1 MARAQ
6 WLALAQKRLISV
18 LRARIIAPDRTLEQK
33 ISDAGPNNQRVEPLI
48 LTQARNALV
57 AAGRIV
63 PLWRGRTPWFHLSE
77 TTEAQIQERLNVLEP
92 IYARTQDGLFTQRL
106 GQVLEIAVQKALQL
120 SDRDFL
126 GWYDDL
132 GEHDDSTTYH
142 KIEPPLLIS
151 GRKIEKGPLDFVVFE
166 PVGMAG
172 IEVKNYRTWIYPD
185 STEVKNMLWKCSD
198 VGAVPV
204 LISRRLPFITFRL
217 LNLSGCLVHQTYNQ
231 LYATANAELAALTR
245 DKNLLGYHDVRVGN
259 EPDKRLTKFIQQ
271 LPDLVAGA
279 KRTFDKFNPPHVAY
293 GRGLINY
300 TEWVKLILVHSGI
313 WKKRNEAEPD
323 EGSGEYPEPPD
334 YG

>member
-18 LRARIIAPDRTLEQK
+18 LRARVIATDRTLEQK

-63 PLWRGRTPWFHLSE
+63 PLKRGRTPWFHLP
-77 TTEAQIQERLNVLEP
+77 EAPQEEIQRRLEILEP
-92 IYARTQDGLFTQRL
+92 IYERTQDGLFTGRL

-120 SDRDFL
+120 GDRDFL

-132 GEHDDSTTYH
+132 DKHDDSTKYH
-142 KIEPPLLIS
+142 KIEPPLVIS
-151 GRKIEKGPLDFVVFE
+151 GREIEKGPLDFVVFE

-204 LISRRLPFITFRL
+204 LISRRIPFITFRL

-231 LYATANAELAALTR
+231 LYATADAELAALTR
-245 DKNLLGYHDVRVGN
+245 DKDLLGYHDVRVGN
-259 EPDKRLTKFIQQ
+259 EPDERLTKFIREH
-271 LPDLVAGA
+271 LPNLVEGA
-279 KRTFDKFNPPHVAY
+279 KGTFEKFSPAHLAY
-293 GRGLINY
+293 GSGAINY
-300 TEWVKLILVHSGI
+300 TEWVKLILISTGI
-313 WKKRNEAEPD
+313 WKRRNEEAEPE
-323 EGSGEYPEPPD
+323 EGYGEYPE
-334 YG
+334 